1 MNEECKICDDYL
13 PTEMDG
19 IKFQYGWYYLVNKNS
34 LEPYISKKEKDTD
47 YRSIEIILDYNE
59 FNFSEEISYSAIF
72 FTNIKK
78 TGISGELC
86 EVSGSQE
93 NKAEIKE
100 RSLKR
105 LHEIIPSSKL
115 IPDLKMLAQKKKKL
129 ENELKVTIQEIKEID
144 ALLNKNSI

>member
-19 IKFQYGWYYLVNKNS
+19 IKFQYGWFYIVNKNS
-34 LEPYISKKEKDTD
+34 LEPYISKNEKDTD
-47 YRSIEIILDYNE
+47 YKSIEIILDYNE
-59 FNFSEEISYSAIF
+59 FNFSEEISYSAVF

-100 RSLKR
+100 RFLKR
-105 LHEIIPSSKL
+105 LHEIIPSLKL
-115 IPDLKMLAQKKKKL
+115 KPDLKMLAQKKKKL

>member
-19 IKFQYGWYYLVNKNS
+19 VKFQYGWHYIVDKNS
-34 LEPYISKKEKDTD
+34 LEPYISKNEKDTD

-59 FNFSEEISYSAIF
+59 FNFLEEISYSAVF

-78 TGISGELC
+78 SGISGKLC

-93 NKAEIKE
+93 DKAEIKE
-100 RSLKR
+100 KFLKK
-105 LHEIIPSSKL
+105 LHEIIPSLKL
-115 IPDLKMLAQKKKKL
+115 KPDLKMLAQKKKKL
-129 ENELKVTIQEIKEID
+129 ENELEVTIQEIKEID

>member
-19 IKFQYGWYYLVNKNS
+19 VKFQYGWYYIVDKNS
-34 LEPYISKKEKDTD
+34 LEPYISKNEKDTD

-59 FNFSEEISYSAIF
+59 FNFLEEISYSAEF

-93 NKAEIKE
+93 DKAEIKE
-100 RSLKR
+100 RFLK
-105 LHEIIPSSKL
+105 KL
-115 IPDLKMLAQKKKKL
+115 EGVSDPERKRKKL
-129 ENELKVTIQEIKEID
+129 ENELEVTIHEIKEID
-144 ALLNKNSI
+144 ALLIKQ

>member
-59 FNFSEEISYSAIF
+59 FNFSKEINYSAVV

-78 TGISGELC
+78 TCISGELC

-100 RSLKR
+100 RFLKR
-105 LHEIIPSSKL
+105 LHEIIPSLKL
-115 IPDLKMLAQKKKKL
+115 KPDLKMLAQKKKKL

-144 ALLNKNSI
+144 ALLIKQ

>member
-1 MNEECKICDDYL
+1 MNEECKTCDDYL
-13 PTEMDG
+13 PTELDG
-19 IKFQYGWYYLVNKNS
+19 VKFQYGWYYLVNKNS

-59 FNFSEEISYSAIF
+59 FNFSEEISYSAVF

-100 RSLKR
+100 RFLKR
-105 LHEIIPSSKL
+105 LHEIIPSLKL
-115 IPDLKMLAQKKKKL
+115 KPDLKMLAQKKKKL
-129 ENELKVTIQEIKEID
+129 ENELEVTIQEIKEID
-144 ALLNKNSI
+144 ALLNKNNI

>member
-1 MNEECKICDDYL
+1 MNEECKTCDDYL
-13 PTEMDG
+13 PTELDG
-19 IKFQYGWYYLVNKNS
+19 VKFQYGWYYLVSKNS

-59 FNFSEEISYSAIF
+59 FNFLEEISYSAEF

-78 TGISGELC
+78 TGISGKLC
-86 EVSGSQE
+86 EVIGPQE

-100 RSLKR
+100 KFLKK
-105 LHEIIPSSKL
+105 LHEIIPSLKL
-115 IPDLKMLAQKKKKL
+115 KPDLKMLAKKRKKL
-129 ENELKVTIQEIKEID
+129 ENELEVTIQEIKEID

>member
-1 MNEECKICDDYL
+1 MNEECKTCDDYL
-13 PTEMDG
+13 PTELDG
-19 IKFQYGWYYLVNKNS
+19 VKFQYGWYYLVNKNS

-59 FNFSEEISYSAIF
+59 FNFLEEISYSAVF

-100 RSLKR
+100 RFLKR
-105 LHEIIPSSKL
+105 LHEIIPSLKL
-115 IPDLKMLAQKKKKL
+115 KPDLKMLAKKRKKL
-129 ENELKVTIQEIKEID
+129 ENELEVTIHEIKEID
-144 ALLNKNSI
+144 ALLIKQ

>member
-19 IKFQYGWYYLVNKNS
+19 VKFQYGWYYLVSKNS

-59 FNFSEEISYSAIF
+59 FNFSEEISYSAVF

-78 TGISGELC
+78 TGISGKLC
-86 EVSGSQE
+86 EVSGLQKD
-93 NKAEIKE
+93 KAEIKE
-100 RSLKR
+100 RFLKK
-105 LHEIIPSSKL
+105 LHEIIPNLKL
-115 IPDLKMLAQKKKKL
+115 KPDLKMLAQKKKKL
-129 ENELKVTIQEIKEID
+129 ENELEVTIQEIKEID
-144 ALLNKNSI
+144 ALLNKNNI

>member
-13 PTEMDG
+13 PTELDG
-19 IKFQYGWYYLVNKNS
+19 VKFQYGWYYLVNKNS

-59 FNFSEEISYSAIF
+59 FNFSEEVSYSAVF

-100 RSLKR
+100 RFLKR
-105 LHEIIPSSKL
+105 LHEIIPSLKL
-115 IPDLKMLAQKKKKL
+115 KPDLKMLAQKKKKL
-129 ENELKVTIQEIKEID
+129 ENELEVTIQEIKEID
-144 ALLNKNSI
+144 ALLNKNNI

>member
-19 IKFQYGWYYLVNKNS
+19 VKFQYGWYYLVNKNS

-59 FNFSEEISYSAIF
+59 FNFSEEISYSAVF

-100 RSLKR
+100 RFLKR
-105 LHEIIPSSKL
+105 LHEIIPSLKL
-115 IPDLKMLAQKKKKL
+115 KPDLKMLAKKRKKL
-129 ENELKVTIQEIKEID
+129 ENELEVTIHEIKEID
-144 ALLNKNSI
+144 ALLTKQ

>member
-19 IKFQYGWYYLVNKNS
+19 IKFQYGWFYIVNKNS

-47 YRSIEIILDYNE
+47 YKSIEIILDYNE
-59 FNFSEEISYSAIF
+59 FNFSEEISYSAVF

-100 RSLKR
+100 RFLKR
-105 LHEIIPSSKL
+105 LHEIIPSLKL
-115 IPDLKMLAQKKKKL
+115 KPDLKMLAQKKKKL
-129 ENELKVTIQEIKEID
+129 ENELEVTIQEIKEID
-144 ALLNKNSI
+144 ALLNKNNI

>member
-19 IKFQYGWYYLVNKNS
+19 VKFQYGWFYTVNKNS
-34 LEPYISKKEKDTD
+34 LESYISKNEKDTD

-59 FNFSEEISYSAIF
+59 FSFSEEISYSAVF

-78 TGISGELC
+78 TGISGKLC
-86 EVSGSQE
+86 EVSGSQK

-100 RSLKR
+100 KFLKK
-105 LHEIIPSSKL
+105 LHEIIPSLKL
-115 IPDLKMLAQKKKKL
+115 KPDLKMLAQKKKKL
-129 ENELKVTIQEIKEID
+129 ENELEVTIQEIKEID
-144 ALLNKNSI
+144 ALLIKQ